1 MTKEQLLQSLEDSG
15 FPKKIRR
22 AFERVDRELFVP
34 EDQKKFAWEDTALP
48 IGFGQTISQPQT
60 IASMLL
66 WLNLQDGQKA
76 LEVGCGSGYVL
87 ALLAEI
93 VKNGEIYGTEIVREL
108 SELSKKRL
116 TSTDNVAVFY
126 TPDTLGLAERA
137 PFDRILVSAAAEK
150 LPEKLLAQL
159 KDEGVMV
166 CPVGNSIIR
175 AEKKGDKIKIQE
187 FPGFAFVPLMTES

>member
-93 VKNGEIYGTEIVREL
+93 VKNGEIYGTEIVRE
-108 SELSKKRL
+108 
-116 TSTDNVAVFY
+116 
-126 TPDTLGLAERA
+126 
-137 PFDRILVSAAAEK
+137 
-150 LPEKLLAQL
+150 
-159 KDEGVMV
+159 
-166 CPVGNSIIR
+166 
-175 AEKKGDKIKIQE
+175 
-187 FPGFAFVPLMTES
+187 